1 MSNATYDLDLDHFS
15 DLHKDARGHRPSAEF
30 WNWLRNAPKIEV
42 QKCWDDL
49 CAEANERER
58 LNNEMQAEAL
68 ELLELTLKKLMERH
82 DFTLPQACNWLD
94 EAHRTCRDWD
104 YLDYKL
110 CVPYGTMRSK
120 FTGEPRKPVGF
131 L

>member
-1 MSNATYDLDLDHFS
+1 MNTTYDLDHFS

-30 WNWLRNAPKIEV
+30 WRWLQIAPKSAI

-49 CAEANERER
+49 CAEANAREQ
-58 LNNEMQAEAL
+58 EHQKEQAAAL
-68 ELLELTLKKLMERH
+68 KMLDRAIAKLIATH
-82 DFTLPQACNWLD
+82 DFTVPQACNWLD
-94 EAHRTCRDWD
+94 EANQTCRDWD

-110 CVPYGTMRSK
+110 NVPYGTMRSK